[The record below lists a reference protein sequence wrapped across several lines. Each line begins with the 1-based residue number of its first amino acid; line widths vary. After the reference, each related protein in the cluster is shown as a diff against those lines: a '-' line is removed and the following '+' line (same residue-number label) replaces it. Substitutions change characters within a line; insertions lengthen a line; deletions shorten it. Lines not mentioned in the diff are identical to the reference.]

1 METSFI
7 LFVALMFIL
16 YWMAYYDMITT
27 VPGEYQYIT
36 EKISSDAWEA
46 WEKGILYKTYQIC
59 EEGKRCGWE
68 KMKQPVYSTVC
79 NDGHTKTE
87 EHIVRIQ

>member
-1 METSFI
+1 METDVLIAIIVFWLVI
-7 LFVALMFIL
+7 FWIT
-16 YWMAYYDMITT
+16 YYDMTTT
-27 VPGEYQYIT
+27 VPGEYQTIT
-36 EKISSDAWEA
+36 EKISSEVWENCS
-46 WEKGILYKTYQIC
+46 LYKTYQFC
-59 EEGKRCGWE
+59 EDGKRCGWE